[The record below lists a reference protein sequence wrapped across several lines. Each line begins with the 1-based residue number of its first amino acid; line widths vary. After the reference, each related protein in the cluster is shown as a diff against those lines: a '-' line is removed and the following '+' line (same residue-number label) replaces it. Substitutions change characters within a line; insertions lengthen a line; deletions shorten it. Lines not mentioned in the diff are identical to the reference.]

1 MRVHYY
7 NRSTKYYTKYSQAKR
22 TARKLA
28 TYAGYAALGLVAYA
42 ALYLFLVAAGAQY

>member
-7 NRSTKYYTKYSQAKR
+7 NRATKYYTRYNQAKR

-28 TYAGYAALGLVAYA
+28 TLAGYAALGLIAYA
-42 ALYLFLVAAGAQY
+42 TLYLFLVAAGAQY